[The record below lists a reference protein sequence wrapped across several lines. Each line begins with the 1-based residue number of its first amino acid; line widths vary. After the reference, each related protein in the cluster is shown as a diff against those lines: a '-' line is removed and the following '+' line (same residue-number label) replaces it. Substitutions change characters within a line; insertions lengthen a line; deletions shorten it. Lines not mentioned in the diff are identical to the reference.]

1 MPVVSPRPNGQ
12 EYLDV
17 YAHGFYG
24 LPTPA
29 QVRESLG
36 NKFTVEELRQEFQAY
51 TKTGMP
57 PELMRFYGLVL
68 ERDSMEGYFER
79 QALTMEI
86 IDGYIREGSPFQV
99 GPA

>member
-1 MPVVSPRPNGQ
+1 M
-12 EYLDV
+12 
-17 YAHGFYG
+17 
-24 LPTPA
+24 
-29 QVRESLG
+29 RESLG
-36 NKFTVEELRQEFQAY
+36 NKFTDEELRQEFQSYA
-51 TKTGMP
+51 KTGMP

-99 GPA
+99 RPA